1 MEAKLN
7 VIKVLIAEDNAAYRQ
22 SLFRMLQEEKGIKV
36 LEPARDGREAVEKS
50 ERFQPDVVLMDI
62 DMPEQGGL
70 WATRTIRER
79 WPQVK
84 VIILSFHSGEAFRD
98 WAEEVGA
105 VAFLPKDADP
115 EEIVQAIRTAGDATS
130 HLYTMGEG
138 LPTEPSSRLG
148 QRPSAIKNA
157 EGDQDSENGRK

>member
-1 MEAKLN
+1 VN

-22 SLFRMLQEEKGIKV
+22 SLYRMLQQEEGIEV
-36 LEPARDGREAVEKS
+36 LEPATNAQEAVEKS
-50 ERFQPDVVLMDI
+50 ALLQPDVILMDI

-70 WATRTIRER
+70 SATRTIREK

-105 VAFLPKDADP
+105 TAFLPKDADP
-115 EEIVQAIRTAGDATS
+115 EEIIRAIRTAGDVTP
-130 HLYTMGEG
+130 HL
-138 LPTEPSSRLG
+138 S
-148 QRPSAIKNA
+148 Q
-157 EGDQDSENGRK
+157 GRGAMR